1 MAARTQWVDVELER
15 LAMLM
20 EWAVM
25 IVGAASL
32 IFQGIALVAGVT
44 ETTRDDE
51 VVTKVQATLVKIQK
65 VLNKVALNK
74 PLVRAKPP

>member
-1 MAARTQWVDVELER
+1 MDVELER

-32 IFQGIALVAGVT
+32 IFQGIALIAGVT
-44 ETTRDDE
+44 ETTRDDQI
-51 VVTKVQATLVKIQK
+51 VNKVQAVLVKIQK

-74 PLVRAKPP
+74 PLVRGKPP

>member
-1 MAARTQWVDVELER
+1 MDVELER

-32 IFQGIALVAGVT
+32 IFQGIALIAGVT

-51 VVTKVQATLVKIQK
+51 VVTKVQAVLVKIQR